1 MKQRTFLGKARGCS
15 LIRSA
20 LNELSVE
27 QIEKL
32 KQQMR
37 DYPHLYPC
45 PLAGMNWGYKTDCD
59 FCDNAVREK

>member
-15 LIRSA
+15 LIRSE
-20 LNELSVE
+20 LNKLSEE
-27 QIEKL
+27 QITKI

-45 PLAGMNWGYKTDCD
+45 PLAGMQWGYKQECD
-59 FCDNAVREK
+59 FCDKAVR

>member
-1 MKQRTFLGKARGCS
+1 MKKRTYLGKARGCS
-15 LIRSA
+15 LIRQAISG
-20 LNELSVE
+20 LSGE

-45 PLAGMNWGYKTDCD
+45 PLAGMNWGYKVDCD
-59 FCDNAVREK
+59 YCDKAMR

>member
-1 MKQRTFLGKARGCS
+1 MKNRTYLGKASGCS

-20 LNELSVE
+20 LNLLSE
-27 QIEKL
+27 QQITKI

-45 PLAGMNWGYKTDCD
+45 PLAGMNWAYKRDCD
-59 FCDNAVREK
+59 FCDKAVR